1 MRSINSLSLFT
12 CSLLTLGSWLGEY
25 FSNDKILGRITLK
38 SSKTKCLDT
47 VFYKELSYLIVFSI
61 SLLVT
66 STVQARPYDDI
77 IEAGNIR
84 IAVYDNYPPFSY
96 QSSEGEAKGIDVAI
110 AKKIAD
116 AFGVELELIWMTAGE
131 TTDDDLRN
139 YIWKGHIIHR
149 VKADLMMR
157 TPYDRVYSQKR
168 DDVGLLVHELVHMF
182 APYHSETWKIV
193 HEIERLPDVPTMS
206 MFQYH
211 PIGVENDS
219 VPYFYLNSAFG
230 GRFREQTS
238 VYTSNDEAFSAM
250 VEGEIDAVMGLRS
263 QMSNLHAELDPDKY
277 QLAENA
283 FPMLGKQKWDIGL
296 AVHNDYRAL
305 SYAAGDVITEL
316 VMTGGMQAIF
326 DKYNTIYEKPA
337 YYVTE

>member
-1 MRSINSLSLFT
+1 MLCKFSSFPHFT
-12 CSLLTLGSWLGEY
+12 
-25 FSNDKILGRITLK
+25 FK
-38 SSKTKCLDT
+38 T
-47 VFYKELSYLIVFSI
+47 VFSVVCICSMVFVFS
-61 SLLVT
+61 SA
-66 STVQARPYDDI
+66 QARPYDDI

-84 IAVYDNYPPFSY
+84 IAVYDNYSPFSY
-96 QSSEGEAKGIDVAI
+96 RTQEGDAQGIDIEI
-110 AKKIAD
+110 AKKIAES
-116 AFGVELELIWMTAGE
+116 FGVELEFVWMTAGE

-139 YIWKGHIIHR
+139 YIWKGHIIHGT
-149 VKADLMMR
+149 KADIMMR

-193 HEIERLPDVPTMS
+193 HEAERLPEVPTMA

-230 GRFREQTS
+230 GNFRNQTS
-238 VYTSNDEAFSAM
+238 VFVTNEEAFSAM
-250 VEGEIDAVMGLRS
+250 VAGDIDAVMGLRS
-263 QMSNLHAELDPDKY
+263 QMSHLQADLDPDKY
-277 QLAENA
+277 KLAENA
-283 FPMLGKQKWDIGL
+283 FPMLGKQKWDIGM

-316 VMTGGMQAIF
+316 IMTGKMQAIF
-326 DKYNTIYEKPA
+326 DQYKTIYEKPE
-337 YYVTE
+337 YYTSK

>member
-1 MRSINSLSLFT
+1 MSIFQRCTCFPTRAASSNAQSRLLACVLDKLNPLLLSLVA
-12 CSLLTLGSWLGEY
+12 LLFL
-25 FSNDKILGRITLK
+25 
-38 SSKTKCLDT
+38 SS
-47 VFYKELSYLIVFSI
+47 FA
-61 SLLVT
+61 
-66 STVQARPYDDI
+66 QARPYDDI
-77 IEAGNIR
+77 IESGVVR
-84 IAVYDNYPPFSY
+84 VAVYDDYPPFSFKDDD
-96 QSSEGEAKGIDVAI
+96 GAAKGIDVAI
-110 AKKIAD
+110 AQKIAD
-116 AFGVELELIWMTAGE
+116 AFEVQLELVWMTAGE

-149 VKADLMMR
+149 VKADIMMR

-193 HEIERLPDVPTMS
+193 HEVERLPDVPTMS

-238 VYTSNDEAFSAM
+238 VFVSNQEAFAAM
-250 VEGEIDAVMGLRS
+250 VAGDVDAVMGLRS
-263 QMSNLHAELDPDKY
+263 QISHLHAALDPKKY
-277 QLAENA
+277 ALAENA
-283 FPMLGKQKWDIGL
+283 FPTLGKQKWDIGM
-296 AVHNDYRAL
+296 AVHNEYRAL

-316 VMTGGMQAIF
+316 VLTGGMQAIF
-326 DKYNTIYEKPA
+326 DEYNTYYEKPE